1 MKKKVLF
8 ISLGIL
14 ILLISAAL
22 FFYKNSLD
30 KGKDFSVNTFIIRMN
45 FPINNEVQ
53 MSVKITNL
61 LLNPQD
67 IYLGFESLNNIDK
80 EVVQNLSLDSKETKE
95 VNVKFKDTRGEV
107 ATYVGYLVINGMLTQ
122 KKIPILLSVD
132 NPANS
137 IVITGKLISQYSNV
151 YPGGKLGVDL
161 SLISL
166 RNPEQR
172 IVKMEYLVEDFDGN
186 VLIKEEENVNLKESV
201 DYSKVIDIPEDFD
214 LGSYVFVAILRD
226 NGNSN
231 IYVDVFDV
239 NGKNDNS
246 PKDNTTIWFFVA
258 ILIFILGL
266 TGFFIYFIKTRD
278 EFMLKLKGQQSRELK
293 QNLQILK
300 KYESKLNSLK
310 NKRVKEV
317 KLESFK
323 LKKKKIVTAIKK
335 RQKVQVREIKR
346 LRKRKKVDVIK
357 SRLKKWE
364 KEGYSMPEFNKHA
377 DKAMKEQ
384 IRIWKKQGLNT
395 AVLAK

>member
-346 LRKRKKVDVIK
+346 LRKRKW
-357 SRLKKWE
+357 RRKK
-364 KEGYSMPEFNKHA
+364 
-377 DKAMKEQ
+377 
-384 IRIWKKQGLNT
+384 
-395 AVLAK
+395 